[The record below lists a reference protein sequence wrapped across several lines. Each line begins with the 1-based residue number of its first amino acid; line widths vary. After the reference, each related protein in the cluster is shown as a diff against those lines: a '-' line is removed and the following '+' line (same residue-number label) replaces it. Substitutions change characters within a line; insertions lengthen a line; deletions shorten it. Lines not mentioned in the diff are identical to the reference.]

1 MKKGLFKEM
10 AVYTTIAIVWT
21 SNLSNAMQKNE
32 SAKSAKEIVMEYL
45 QAAERRDFKSA
56 RSYLKDNLSYVSP
69 LNSFD
74 RAEPY
79 LKYFEHVD
87 LPPLDIKKEF
97 ADSNDV
103 CILHE
108 LTFTPH
114 PMIQKIVPPTGTSF
128 VCTSFHVDDDGKISS
143 IRVVFDPRPFVQQK

>member
-1 MKKGLFKEM
+1 MDTLEM
-10 AVYTTIAIVWT
+10 NPK
-21 SNLSNAMQKNE
+21 SNDVNNKKNE
-32 SAKSAKEIVMEYL
+32 SSAKSAKEIVMEFL

-56 RSYLKDNLSYVSP
+56 ISYLKDNVSYVSP

-108 LTFTPH
+108 LTLKPH
-114 PMIQKIVPPTGTSF
+114 PMIQKIVTPTGTCF
-128 VCTSFHVDDDGKISS
+128 VCTWYHVDEDWKISS
-143 IRVVFDPRPFVQQK
+143 IRVVFDPRPFVQDRK

>member
-1 MKKGLFKEM
+1 MNPK
-10 AVYTTIAIVWT
+10 
-21 SNLSNAMQKNE
+21 SNDANNSQIGTLQKNE
-32 SAKSAKEIVMEYL
+32 SVKRAKQTVMEFL

-108 LTFTPH
+108 LTLKPH
-114 PMIQKIVPPTGTSF
+114 PMIQKIVTLPETWL
-128 VCTSFHVDDDGKISS
+128 VCTWFHVDDDGKISS
-143 IRVVFDPRPFVQQK
+143 IKVVFDPRPFVQDRK

>member
-1 MKKGLFKEM
+1 MDTLEKNPK
-10 AVYTTIAIVWT
+10 
-21 SNLSNAMQKNE
+21 SNDANNKKNE
-32 SAKSAKEIVMEYL
+32 SAKSAKEIVMEFL
-45 QAAERRDFKSA
+45 QAITGEHRDFKSA
-56 RSYLKDNLSYVSP
+56 RSYVKDNVSYVSP

-87 LPPLDIKKEF
+87 LPRLDIKKEF

-108 LTFTPH
+108 LTLKPH
-114 PMIQKIVPPTGTSF
+114 PMIQKIITPTGTSF
-128 VCTSFHVDDDGKISS
+128 VCTWFHVDDDGKISS

>member
-1 MKKGLFKEM
+1 MDTLEM
-10 AVYTTIAIVWT
+10 NSK
-21 SNLSNAMQKNE
+21 SNDVNNNNNSQNGTLQKNE

-45 QAAERRDFKSA
+45 QATERRDFKSA

-108 LTFTPH
+108 LTLKPH
-114 PMIQKIVPPTGTSF
+114 PMIQKIVPPTGTCF
-128 VCTSFHVDDDGKISS
+128 VCTWFHVDDDGKISS
-143 IRVVFDPRPFVQQK
+143 IRVVFDPRPFIQR